1 MSRKFCMWS
10 FRNVKESRYFLASK
24 IFLGFFC
31 PLVVIIACYLAIVY
45 KIRKSER
52 HAKSRSFSTSSSEQK
67 IKTEKTIIIVILV
80 FFFTWLPNHIFNFG
94 NWKKLN
100 LRELARKSCFFV
112 ISTAKILKSGKT
124 LSCISFANSSP
135 YCDMRLSCLSRHHT
149 TSSPLF

>member
-94 NWKKLN
+94 KYKNKYNNKYNNKGHTENFYLTYRKL
-100 LRELARKSCFFV
+100 
-112 ISTAKILKSGKT
+112 I
-124 LSCISFANSSP
+124 
-135 YCDMRLSCLSRHHT
+135 
-149 TSSPLF
+149 